1 MSGHYGFIDFRVPAA
16 LDDAG
21 RAKAKAMAAEAQ
33 AAIAAG
39 AKVRRITADECSAIA
54 IEAARKDSA
63 MRSKRATRA
72 SRVAHAAGSRKG
84 SRAR

>member
-1 MSGHYGFIDFRVPAA
+1 MSFGFIVFVPESIIGNS
-16 LDDAG
+16 D
-21 RAKAKAMAAEAQ
+21 RAKAKAMAEEAQ

-54 IEAARKDSA
+54 IQAARKDSA
-63 MRSKRATRA
+63 MRSRRATRA

-84 SRAR
+84 CRA